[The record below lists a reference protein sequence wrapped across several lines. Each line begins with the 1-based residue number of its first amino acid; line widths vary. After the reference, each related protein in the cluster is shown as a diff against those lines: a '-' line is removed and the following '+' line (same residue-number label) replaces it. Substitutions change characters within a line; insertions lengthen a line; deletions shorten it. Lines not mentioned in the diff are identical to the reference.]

1 MNSEQKRI
9 SYTRPKRHKPK
20 ERLII
25 FDKCIFYKSKNRLYS
40 QHIQL
45 ITESIKRITGSTKKK
60 QLHVSEINNS
70 QKTKLNVNK

>member
-25 FDKCIFYKSKNRLYS
+25 FDKCIFYKSKKRLYS

-60 QLHVSEINNS
+60 TIACKWNQQLAED
-70 QKTKLNVNK
+70 KTICQ

>member
-25 FDKCIFYKSKNRLYS
+25 FDKCIFYKSKKRLYS

-45 ITESIKRITGSTKKK
+45 ITESIKRITGSTKK
-60 QLHVSEINNS
+60 NNYM
-70 QKTKLNVNK
+70 

>member
-25 FDKCIFYKSKNRLYS
+25 FDKCIFYKSKKRLYS

-70 QKTKLNVNK
+70 QKTKLYVNK

>member
-25 FDKCIFYKSKNRLYS
+25 FDKCIFYKSKKRLYS

-45 ITESIKRITGSTKKK
+45 IIESIKRVTGSTKKK

-70 QKTKLNVNK
+70 QKTKLYVNK